1 MKATLTL
8 TKRSEARC
16 DAQRCKA
23 NCEARHRAANCD
35 AQRRGSPGGLRIN
48 ARALVVALFSALLG
62 TIGSA
67 AQAQPFETPPLPA
80 PPRAL
85 AIATPTEQRLPN
97 GLRVVLA
104 ARPGVRLVT
113 AQLLVLAGSEVD
125 PPQRAGLASL
135 AAGLLTKGTQGRTA
149 SAQAREAESLGGSL
163 DSSAGWN
170 QSQVSITVTV
180 GQLNPALGLLAD
192 AVMRPTF
199 AQAELERLR
208 AQVLDG
214 LKIAYS
220 QPATLAALATERL
233 LFGSRPYGHPA
244 DGTPASLPRITRADL
259 QALHSAHYRPDHA
272 VLLLAGDLDDARA
285 LRLAARHFGAWR
297 VPPTG
302 AAAASR
308 LALAA
313 LPTQVPAAGSSASPA
328 AAAAPTPWVAIDM
341 AKADQATVMVAL
353 PLPPLGADRA
363 TASVLNA
370 VLGSD
375 FSSRLNQEI
384 RIKRGL
390 SYGVGSQLDARREGG
405 ALRVSVQ
412 TRNAS
417 AAEVVALVRTEL
429 DGLIDTPVP
438 TAELAARKAALVG
451 AFGRSIETT
460 AGLGSALRSLVVA
473 GVPVSELRA
482 RIEALSAVTAD
493 AVQRFAAAH
502 LGADA
507 RRVVVA
513 GEALE
518 FSASLQAQ
526 TQTPASTPLPSP
538 ARRFVTLTPAT
549 LDIERDG
556 AWPDR

>member
-1 MKATLTL
+1 MKLALSQ
-8 TKRSEARC
+8 RGEASS
-16 DAQRCKA
+16 DAQR
-23 NCEARHRAANCD
+23 RQLNCD
-35 AQRRGSPGGLRIN
+35 AQRRGPPGGLRIN
-48 ARALVVALFSALLG
+48 ARALVAALFSALLG

-80 PPRAL
+80 PPRSL

-113 AQLLVLAGSEVD
+113 AQLLVLAGAEVD

-135 AAGLLTKGTQGRTA
+135 AAGLLTKGTQGRSA

-220 QPATLAALATERL
+220 QPATLATLATERL

-244 DGTPASLPRITRADL
+244 DGTPASLPRITRTDL
-259 QALHSAHYRPDHA
+259 QALHRAHYRPDNA
-272 VLLLAGDLDDARA
+272 VLLLAGDLDDAGA

-297 VPPTG
+297 GPQTG
-302 AAAASR
+302 AATASR

-313 LPTQVPAAGSSASPA
+313 LPTPAPAAGSSASPA
-328 AAAAPTPWVAIDM
+328 AAAAAAAAPTPWLAIDM
-341 AKADQATVMVAL
+341 AKSDQATVMVAV

-384 RIKRGL
+384 RIQRGL
-390 SYGVGSQLDARREGG
+390 SYGVGSQLDARRDGG

-438 TAELAARKAALVG
+438 AAELAARKAALVG

-493 AVQRFAAAH
+493 AVQRFAAAY
-502 LGADA
+502 LGAGA

-526 TQTPASTPLPSP
+526 APAQTPLSSPS
-538 ARRFVTLTPAT
+538 RRFVTLTPAT

>member
-1 MKATLTL
+1 MRLT
-8 TKRSEARC
+8 TRNEAS
-16 DAQRCKA
+16 
-23 NCEARHRAANCD
+23 
-35 AQRRGSPGGLRIN
+35 RGAHPRGTPGGLQIS
-48 ARALVVALFSALLG
+48 ARALLGALLCAAG
-62 TIGSA
+62 GA
-67 AQAQPFETPPLPA
+67 AQAQPFDTPPLPA
-80 PPRAL
+80 LPRSL
-85 AIATPTEQRLPN
+85 AIATPIEQRLPN

-113 AQLLVLAGSEVD
+113 AQLLVLAGSEAD

-135 AAGLLTKGTQGRTA
+135 AAGLLTKGTQGRSA

-170 QSQVSITVTV
+170 QSQVSITVSV
-180 GQLNPALGLLAD
+180 GQLDPALALLAD

-220 QPATLAALATERL
+220 QPAALVSLAGGRL

-244 DGTPASLPRITRADL
+244 DGTPASLPRITRGDL
-259 QALHSAHYRPDHA
+259 RALHRAHYRPDNA
-272 VLLLAGDLDDARA
+272 VLLLAGDLDDASA
-285 LRLAARHFGAWR
+285 LRLAARHFGAWQISR
-297 VPPTG
+297 TYPATTG
-302 AAAASR
+302 A
-308 LALAA
+308 
-313 LPTQVPAAGSSASPA
+313 PAVRAPPPA
-328 AAAAPTPWVAIDM
+328 NAEAPTPWVAIDM
-341 AKADQATVMVAL
+341 ANADQAAVMVGV

-363 TASVLNA
+363 AASVLNA

-390 SYGVGSQLDARREGG
+390 SYGVGSQLDARRDGG
-405 ALRVSVQ
+405 ALRISVQ

-429 DGLIDTPVP
+429 DALIDTPVP
-438 TAELAARKAALVG
+438 AAELAARKAALVG

-482 RIEALSAVTAD
+482 RIEAVSAVTAD

-513 GEALE
+513 GQAPE
-518 FSASLQAQ
+518 FTASLQAQ
-526 TQTPASTPLPSP
+526 TQTRTQAPLQSP
-538 ARRFVTLTPAT
+538 APRFVTLTPAT

>member
-1 MKATLTL
+1 MMPTMRT
-8 TKRSEARC
+8 EASC
-16 DAQRCKA
+16 GAQ
-23 NCEARHRAANCD
+23 
-35 AQRRGSPGGLRIN
+35 QRGGTPGRWRVG
-48 ARALVVALFSALLG
+48 ALALFGALLG
-62 TIGSA
+62 VFLGALLGAFSNPA
-67 AQAQPFETPPLPA
+67 RAQPFDTPPLPA

-113 AQLLVLAGSEVD
+113 AQLLVLAGSEFD

-135 AAGLLTKGTQGRTA
+135 AAGLLTKGTQGRSA

-180 GQLNPALGLLAD
+180 SQLDPALGLLSD

-214 LKIAYS
+214 LKIAYL
-220 QPATLAALATERL
+220 QPATLASLATERL

-259 QALHSAHYRPDHA
+259 RALHGARYRPDNA
-272 VLLLAGDLDDARA
+272 VLLLAGDLDDASA
-285 LRLAARHFGAWR
+285 LRLAARHFGTWPASR
-297 VPPTG
+297 AGGPAAP
-302 AAAASR
+302 AAAT
-308 LALAA
+308 
-313 LPTQVPAAGSSASPA
+313 PSPA
-328 AAAAPTPWVAIDM
+328 AAESSLATAVPAPWVVIDM
-341 AKADQATVMVAL
+341 GKADQATVMVAV

-375 FSSRLNQEI
+375 FSSRLNQEVRI
-384 RIKRGL
+384 RRGL
-390 SYGVGSQLDARREGG
+390 SYGVASQLDARREGG

-412 TRNAS
+412 TRSAS
-417 AAEVVALVRTEL
+417 AAEVVALVRAEL
-429 DGLIDTPVP
+429 DGLIDTLVP
-438 TAELAARKAALVG
+438 AAELAARKAALVG

-460 AGLGSALRSLVVA
+460 AGLGNALRSLVVA

-482 RIEALSAVTAD
+482 RIEALSGVTAD

-502 LGADA
+502 LGAA
-507 RRVVVA
+507 GRRIVVA
-513 GEALE
+513 GEAAE
-518 FSASLQAQ
+518 FKPALQMQSQQQPQPQTPLQA
-526 TQTPASTPLPSP
+526 L
-538 ARRFVTLTPAT
+538 RVVTLTPAT
-549 LDIERDG
+549 LDIEHEG

>member
-1 MKATLTL
+1 MTLK
-8 TKRSEARC
+8 KRTEASC
-16 DAQRCKA
+16 GA
-23 NCEARHRAANCD
+23 HR
-35 AQRRGSPGGLRIN
+35 RSPTGELRISAQ
-48 ARALVVALFSALLG
+48 ARLGALLCVALGALG
-62 TIGSA
+62 GA
-67 AQAQPFETPPLPA
+67 AQAQPFDTPPLPA
-80 PPRAL
+80 APRPL
-85 AIATPTEQRLPN
+85 AIAMPTEQRLPN

-125 PPQRAGLASL
+125 PPQRAGLANL
-135 AAGLLTKGTQGRTA
+135 AAGLLTKGTQGRSA
-149 SAQAREAESLGGSL
+149 SALAREAESLGGSL
-163 DSSAGWN
+163 DSGASWN

-180 GQLNPALGLLAD
+180 GQLDPALTLLAD

-208 AQVLDG
+208 AQLLDG

-220 QPATLAALATERL
+220 QPATLALLATERL
-233 LFGSRPYGHPA
+233 LFGSRPYGHPG

-259 QALHSAHYRPDHA
+259 QALHRAHYRPENA
-272 VLLLAGDLDDARA
+272 VLLLAGDLDDASA

-297 VPPTG
+297 GPQTG
-302 AAAASR
+302 ASTTSR
-308 LALAA
+308 SALVA
-313 LPTQVPAAGSSASPA
+313 LPNEVSAAGSSASRA
-328 AAAAPTPWVAIDM
+328 AAAVPPPWVAIDM
-341 AKADQATVMVAL
+341 VKADQAAVMIAV
-353 PLPPLGADRA
+353 PLPPLGPDRA
-363 TASVLNA
+363 AASVLNA

-384 RIKRGL
+384 RIRRGL
-390 SYGVGSQLDARREGG
+390 SYGVSSQLDARRDGG

-429 DGLIDTPVP
+429 DALIDTPVP
-438 TAELAARKAALVG
+438 AAELAARKAALVG

-482 RIEALSAVTAD
+482 RIEAVSSVSAD
-493 AVQRFAAAH
+493 AIQRFAAAH
-502 LGADA
+502 LSAEA

-518 FSASLQAQ
+518 FMPSLQAQ
-526 TQTPASTPLPSP
+526 SQTQTQSP
-538 ARRFVTLTPAT
+538 APRFVTLTPAT

-556 AWPDR
+556 AWPAR

>member
-1 MKATLTL
+1 MRLTTHATASGGT
-8 TKRSEARC
+8 RC
-16 DAQRCKA
+16 
-23 NCEARHRAANCD
+23 
-35 AQRRGSPGGLRIN
+35 GSPSGTLRSSGL
-48 ARALVVALFSALLG
+48 AVLDALLG
-62 TIGSA
+62 ALLCTLGGA

-80 PPRAL
+80 APRSL

-135 AAGLLTKGTQGRTA
+135 AAGLLTKGTQGRSA

-163 DSSAGWN
+163 DSGAGWN
-170 QSQVSITVTV
+170 QSQVSITVSV
-180 GQLNPALGLLAD
+180 GQLDPALALLAD
-192 AVMRPTF
+192 AVTRPTF

-220 QPATLAALATERL
+220 QPAPLASLATERL

-244 DGTPASLPRITRADL
+244 EGTPASLPRITRADL
-259 QALHSAHYRPDHA
+259 QSLHHAHYRPDNA
-272 VLLLAGDLDDARA
+272 VLVLAGDLDDASA
-285 LRLAARHFGAWR
+285 LRLAARHFGAWQTLR
-297 VPPTG
+297 TGSPT
-302 AAAASR
+302 R
-308 LALAA
+308 TQ
-313 LPTQVPAAGSSASPA
+313 PTVPASPPA
-328 AAAAPTPWVAIDM
+328 RADTDALTPWVAIDM
-341 AKADQATVMVAL
+341 GKADQAAVMVAV

-363 TASVLNA
+363 VASVLNA

-390 SYGVGSQLDARREGG
+390 SYGVGSQLDARRDGG

-429 DGLIDTPVP
+429 DALIDTPVP
-438 TAELAARKAALVG
+438 AAELAARKAALAG

-473 GVPVSELRA
+473 GVPVSELQA
-482 RIEALSAVTAD
+482 RIEAVSTVSAE

-502 LGADA
+502 LGAGA

-518 FSASLQAQ
+518 FAPSLQAQ
-526 TQTPASTPLPSP
+526 AQTPSRSLAPRL
-538 ARRFVTLTPAT
+538 VTLTPAT
-549 LDIERDG
+549 LDVERDG
-556 AWPDR
+556 TWLGR

>member
-1 MKATLTL
+1 MRLTRRATASGGTHR
-8 TKRSEARC
+8 RSRSG
-16 DAQRCKA
+16 K
-23 NCEARHRAANCD
+23 
-35 AQRRGSPGGLRIN
+35 LRSSRL
-48 ARALVVALFSALLG
+48 AVLDALLG
-62 TIGSA
+62 ALLCTLSSA
-67 AQAQPFETPPLPA
+67 APAQPFDTPPLPA
-80 PPRAL
+80 APRSL

-135 AAGLLTKGTQGRTA
+135 AAGLLTKGTQGRSA

-163 DSSAGWN
+163 DSGAGWN

-180 GQLNPALGLLAD
+180 GQLDPALALLAD
-192 AVMRPTF
+192 AVTRPTF

-220 QPATLAALATERL
+220 QPAPLASLATERL

-244 DGTPASLPRITRADL
+244 EGTPASLPRITRADL
-259 QALHSAHYRPDHA
+259 QSLHHAHYRPDNA
-272 VLLLAGDLDDARA
+272 VLLLAGDLDDASA
-285 LRLAARHFGAWR
+285 LRLAARHFGAWQTLR
-297 VPPTG
+297 TGSPTTTRPTVTASPPTRADTGVPP
-302 AAAASR
+302 
-308 LALAA
+308 
-313 LPTQVPAAGSSASPA
+313 
-328 AAAAPTPWVAIDM
+328 PWVAIDM
-341 AKADQATVMVAL
+341 VKADQAAVMVAV
-353 PLPPLGADRA
+353 PLPPLGAERA

-390 SYGVGSQLDARREGG
+390 SYGVGSQLDARRDGG

-429 DGLIDTPVP
+429 DALIDTPVP
-438 TAELAARKAALVG
+438 AAELAARKAALVG

-473 GVPVSELRA
+473 GVPVSELQA
-482 RIEALSAVTAD
+482 RIEAVSAVTAD

-502 LGADA
+502 LGAGE

-518 FSASLQAQ
+518 FMPSLQAQ
-526 TQTPASTPLPSP
+526 SQTQTPTQTQTQTPSRLQARSP
-538 ARRFVTLTPAT
+538 TPRFVTVTPAT

-556 AWPDR
+556 TWPGR

>member
-1 MKATLTL
+1 MTLPRRTE
-8 TKRSEARC
+8 TSCGAHRRSLR
-16 DAQRCKA
+16 
-23 NCEARHRAANCD
+23 
-35 AQRRGSPGGLRIN
+35 GGLQIS
-48 ARALVVALFSALLG
+48 AMAGLCVALGALG
-62 TIGSA
+62 GA
-67 AQAQPFETPPLPA
+67 AQAQPFDTPPLPA
-80 PPRAL
+80 APRPL
-85 AIATPTEQRLPN
+85 VIATPTEQRLPN

-135 AAGLLTKGTQGRTA
+135 AAGLLTKGTQARSAT
-149 SAQAREAESLGGSL
+149 AQAREAESLGGSL
-163 DSSAGWN
+163 DSGAGWN

-180 GQLNPALGLLAD
+180 GQLDPALALLAD

-220 QPATLAALATERL
+220 QPATLASLATERL

-259 QALHSAHYRPDHA
+259 RALHSAHYRPDNA
-272 VLLLAGDLDDARA
+272 VLLLAGDLDDASA

-297 VPPTG
+297 VPNARAST
-302 AAAASR
+302 ASR
-308 LALAA
+308 LALAM
-313 LPTQVPAAGSSASPA
+313 LPTGVSAAGAFASRA
-328 AAAAPTPWVAIDM
+328 AADAVAPKPTPWVAIDM
-341 AKADQATVMVAL
+341 AKADQAAVMVAV

-363 TASVLNA
+363 AASVLNA

-390 SYGVGSQLDARREGG
+390 SYGVGSQLDARRDGG

-429 DGLIDTPVP
+429 DALIDTPVP
-438 TAELAARKAALVG
+438 AAELAARKAALVG

-482 RIEALSAVTAD
+482 RIEAVSSVSAD
-493 AVQRFAAAH
+493 AIQRFAATH
-502 LGADA
+502 LGAGA

-518 FSASLQAQ
+518 FTASLQAL
-526 TQTPASTPLPSP
+526 TQTPSRLQTQSPTP
-538 ARRFVTLTPAT
+538 RFVTLTPAT

-556 AWPDR
+556 AWPAR

>member
-1 MKATLTL
+1 MKLAL
-8 TKRSEARC
+8 TKRGEASS
-16 DAQRCKA
+16 DAQRR
-23 NCEARHRAANCD
+23 EASCD
-35 AQRRGSPGGLRIN
+35 AQRRGPPGGLGIN
-48 ARALVVALFSALLG
+48 ARAVVGALFGALLG
-62 TIGSA
+62 TVGNA

-135 AAGLLTKGTQGRTA
+135 AAGLLTKGTQGRSA

-180 GQLNPALGLLAD
+180 GQLDPALGLLGD

-220 QPATLAALATERL
+220 QPGTLASLATERL
-233 LFGSRPYGHPA
+233 LYGSRPYGHPA

-259 QALHSAHYRPDHA
+259 LALHRAHYRPDNA
-272 VLLLAGDLDDARA
+272 VLLLAGDLDDAGA
-285 LRLAARHFGAWR
+285 LRLANRHFGAWR
-297 VPPTG
+297 GPRTGSTTPPRPSVH
-302 AAAASR
+302 AA
-308 LALAA
+308 
-313 LPTQVPAAGSSASPA
+313 PPARADTD
-328 AAAAPTPWVAIDM
+328 APTPWIAIDM
-341 AKADQATVMVAL
+341 TKADQAAVMVAV
-353 PLPPLGADRA
+353 PLPPLCADRA

-405 ALRVSVQ
+405 ALRISVQ

-417 AAEVVALVRTEL
+417 AAEVVALVRSEL
-429 DGLIDTPVP
+429 DALIDTPVP
-438 TAELAARKAALVG
+438 AAEFAARKVALVG

-460 AGLGSALRSLVVA
+460 AGLGNALRSLVVA
-473 GVPVSELRA
+473 GAPVSDLPA
-482 RIEALSAVTAD
+482 RIEAFSAVTAE
-493 AVQRFAAAH
+493 AVQGFAAAH
-502 LGADA
+502 LGSGA

-513 GEALE
+513 GESAE
-518 FSASLQAQ
+518 FTTALQAQ
-526 TQTPASTPLPSP
+526 VKVEVQVQTQVQLQSK

-549 LDIERDG
+549 LDIEHGGD
-556 AWPDR
+556 WPRP